1 MEVGRRWRRRT
12 VSAEQRSENS
22 GIKKDEA
29 MGFNLFQ
36 HEGNKR
42 QMCGPEDAGGA
53 QTLLLLQCHSKE
65 IGMMKRSRPRL
76 NLGPLFPF
84 GDFSHKF
91 SPCFYCSHRSGLILI
106 SSPLSDKDKH
116 LNLIL
121 RILRLIGSTLRAH
134 PALQPVPP
142 PQ

>member
-1 MEVGRRWRRRT
+1 MVG
-12 VSAEQRSENS
+12 AEQRSENS

-36 HEGNKR
+36 HEGKKR

-53 QTLLLLQCHSKE
+53 LTRLLLQCHSKE
-65 IGMMKRSRPRL
+65 MSMMKRSRPAL

-84 GDFSHKF
+84 GDFGHTF

-106 SSPLSDKDKH
+106 SSALSDKDKH

-134 PALQPVPP
+134 PVLQPVPP